1 MTDSDQTRTK
11 VTLKDSSGTSDAGIP
26 SKPLFNVSVP
36 FDDQQNQLPLNELDA
51 NSIMPNQIY
60 IEKVPPGY
68 IAQLRSEISILNR
81 KINVLKE
88 ENKKSK
94 LNTIRSSEIAF
105 IKSQIQYYHSEDST
119 LQIQDLM
126 NRYTETMRNNSAL
139 KALCLN
145 LEKRIVFE
153 EQKRSTFLEEI
164 HLLSNTYNLNESI
177 ILQPPKFNRPNDS
190 SGHIEQL
197 EIQRLSQRLQVLQNQ
212 LNEIQNEPNYEM
224 NAFAF
229 NEIVKSAQIES
240 NLKQMG
246 TNEFKEEIELLKQ
259 EVKNS
264 NDKINM
270 IINENS
276 KKRKKMENKSHQFYQ
291 EEKQQAENFQL
302 QVQKYKEKIIKDNDK
317 IEALRSKLEKVQS
330 ENHLIYKEI
339 DRINDLPKPK
349 RYLPTNGNEEE
360 EISNS
365 NEIDESESENL
376 EDMQVNQAN
385 KQLEFTLNQQILQL
399 RNEIHDLNQ
408 QYFFMKSNINE
419 SQKQKLKIIRSLDE
433 KYQKNLEKI
442 ERFKFENS
450 IAPTSKDKE
459 DINNITQ
466 MISKIHG
473 SIEEISASLIQDN
486 I

>member
-1 MTDSDQTRTK
+1 M
-11 VTLKDSSGTSDAGIP
+11 
-26 SKPLFNVSVP
+26 
-36 FDDQQNQLPLNELDA
+36 
-51 NSIMPNQIY
+51 
-60 IEKVPPGY
+60 
-68 IAQLRSEISILNR
+68 
-81 KINVLKE
+81 
-88 ENKKSK
+88 
-94 LNTIRSSEIAF
+94 
-105 IKSQIQYYHSEDST
+105 
-119 LQIQDLM
+119 
-126 NRYTETMRNNSAL
+126 
-139 KALCLN
+139 
-145 LEKRIVFE
+145 
-153 EQKRSTFLEEI
+153 
-164 HLLSNTYNLNESI
+164 
-177 ILQPPKFNRPNDS
+177 
-190 SGHIEQL
+190 
-197 EIQRLSQRLQVLQNQ
+197 
-212 LNEIQNEPNYEM
+212 
-224 NAFAF
+224 
-229 NEIVKSAQIES
+229 
-240 NLKQMG
+240 
-246 TNEFKEEIELLKQ
+246 
-259 EVKNS
+259 
-264 NDKINM
+264 
-270 IINENS
+270 
-276 KKRKKMENKSHQFYQ
+276 
-291 EEKQQAENFQL
+291 
-302 QVQKYKEKIIKDNDK
+302 
-317 IEALRSKLEKVQS
+317 EKVQS

-459 DINNITQ
+459 DIYNIPQ